1 MGKPAK
7 EQLNLQVNGEIVTL
21 TSPDKPLW
29 PKQNIVKVEFI
40 NYLTHIAPYLL
51 PFLKNRALTVIR
63 YPHGVGDERFYQKNC
78 PDYAP
83 AFIQTVQEED
93 INYIVCNNLPTLLW
107 LGNQLAFEFHIP
119 YRTSDTSYPSEIVMD
134 LDPPSRDEFK
144 LSIEAALMIKEVCDN
159 LRLTTFIKTSGN
171 KGMQIY
177 IPLPDNQVTF
187 DESRL
192 FTEFLAHFLIEKEPR
207 WFTIERLKK
216 NRGNKCYI
224 DYIQHAEGKTIIA
237 PYSVRGNEDAL
248 VAAPLYWHE
257 VTRELRPELFPLTVI
272 QDRIKE
278 VGDPFEEFFSAKTK
292 QPISPVIHALKEKSL

>member
-7 EQLNLQVNGEIVTL
+7 EPLNLNVNGEVVTL

-29 PKQNIVKVEFI
+29 PELHIVKVEYI
-40 NYLTHIAPYLL
+40 NYLTQLAPYML
-51 PFLKNRALTVIR
+51 PFLRDRALTVIR

-83 AFIQTVQEED
+83 PFVNTVKEDD

-119 YRTSDTSYPSEIVMD
+119 YRTSSTSYPSEIVMD
-134 LDPPSRDEFK
+134 LDPPSRNEFQ
-144 LSIEAALMIKEVCDN
+144 LSVEAAIMIKEICDKLN
-159 LRLTTFIKTSGN
+159 LSTFIKTSGN

-177 IPLPDNQVTF
+177 IPLPDGKVTF

-192 FTEFLAHFLIEKEPR
+192 FTEFLAHYLIQQEPK

-216 NRGNKCYI
+216 NRGNRCYV

-248 VAAPLYWHE
+248 VATPLHWHE
-257 VTRELRPELFPLTVI
+257 VNQSLRPEMFPLNVI
-272 QDRIKE
+272 NDRVKD
-278 VGDPFEEFFSAKTK
+278 VGDPFKDFFKAKSN
-292 QPISPVIHALKEKSL
+292 QPILPVIKALKEKSL

>member
-7 EQLNLQVNGEIVTL
+7 EQLNLNVNGEVVTL

-29 PKQNIVKVEFI
+29 PELGIVKVEYI
-40 NYLTHIAPYLL
+40 NYLTQIAPYML
-51 PFLKNRALTVIR
+51 PFLRDRALTVIR

-83 AFIQTVQEED
+83 IFVNTVKEDD

-119 YRTSDTSYPSEIVMD
+119 YRTASTSYPSEIVMD
-134 LDPPSRDEFK
+134 LDPPSRNEFH
-144 LSIEAALMIKEVCDN
+144 LSVEAAIMIKEICDKLN
-159 LRLTTFIKTSGN
+159 LTSFIKTSGN

-177 IPLPDNQVTF
+177 IPLPEDRVTF

-192 FTEFLAHFLIEKEPR
+192 FTEFLAYYLIQQEPK

-216 NRGNKCYI
+216 NRGNRCYV

-237 PYSVRGNEDAL
+237 PYSVRGNEGAL
-248 VAAPLYWHE
+248 IATPLYWHE
-257 VTRELRPELFPLTVI
+257 VNQTLKPEMFPLNVI
-272 QDRIKE
+272 HDRLKE
-278 VGDPFEEFFSAKTK
+278 VGDPFKDFFNAKSN
-292 QPISPVIHALKEKSL
+292 QPILPVIKALKEKSL

>member
-29 PKQNIVKVEFI
+29 PERNIIKVEYM
-40 NYLTHIAPYLL
+40 NYLTQMAPYML

-63 YPHGVGDERFYQKNC
+63 YPHGAGDERFYQKNC

-83 AFIQTVQEED
+83 QYVLTVKEED

-119 YRTSDTSYPSEIVMD
+119 YRTSDTRYPSEIVMD
-134 LDPPSRDEFK
+134 LDPPSRNEFH
-144 LSIEAALMIKEVCDN
+144 LSVEAALMIKEICDKLN
-159 LRLTTFIKTSGN
+159 LVTFIKTSGN

-177 IPLPDNQVTF
+177 IPLPKDQVTF

-192 FTEFLAHFLIEKEPR
+192 FTEFLAHYLIEREPQ

-248 VAAPLYWHE
+248 VAAPLYWRE
-257 VTRELRPELFPLTVI
+257 VTQSLKPDMFPLTTIHGRV
-272 QDRIKE
+272 KE
-278 VGDPFEEFFSAKTK
+278 IGDPFEDFFTIKQK
-292 QPISPVIHALKEKSL
+292 QPILPVLQALKEKSI